1 MKIILLTLLI
11 LYSNLASAS
20 DLVLATEVIVDSK
33 YLGEQRKLLVK
44 LPDGYAR
51 QSKTYPVI
59 YVLHGQWDMLSTV
72 STIDLLS
79 NQLPQFVV
87 VGVESRGLELRPKD
101 NEITPF
107 AKFLTQEVLGFVE
120 KNYSVAGY
128 NILSGHS
135 NSGRFV
141 LDLWLKNSNDF
152 TEYYAFSPSLDD
164 GYLNNK
170 IAALTK
176 GSFEKSSPLKMTMAD
191 EGEHMQMPFNEIT
204 ETLKSHMQERFSFTR
219 FPEQSHNTTKHHS
232 MQYAL
237 QLSFAGWVPSY
248 ETKVGGLDG
257 LISHYKNLTEKYAF
271 EVNVP
276 IDTLQKLA
284 AHYAISEKQS
294 DVLNLKTLVQFTL
307 KQSVDNAAALV
318 EIADY
323 LKNNGYEKAG
333 DNVFNEICKNVP
345 TVNDCEELD

>member
-11 LYSNLASAS
+11 LYSHLAAAS
-20 DLVLATEVIVDSK
+20 GLILATEVIVDSK

-44 LPDGYAR
+44 LPDGYAE
-51 QSKTYPVI
+51 QSKIYPVL

-72 STIDLLS
+72 STIDLMS
-79 NQLPQFVV
+79 NQLPGFVV
-87 VGVESRGLELRPKD
+87 VGVESKGLELRPKD

-107 AKFLTQEVLGFVE
+107 AKFLSQEVLGFVE
-120 KNYSVAGY
+120 KNYAVASY

-141 LDLWLKNSNDF
+141 LDLWLNNTHDF

-164 GYLNNK
+164 GYLKNK
-170 IAALTK
+170 IAVLSQD
-176 GSFEKSSPLKMTMAD
+176 SFDKLSPLKMTMAD

-219 FPEQSHNTTKHHS
+219 FPKQSHNTTKHHS

-237 QLSFAGWVPSY
+237 ELSFASWVPSY
-248 ETKVGGLDG
+248 ETKVAGLNG
-257 LISHYKNLTEKYAF
+257 LISHYKNLTQKYGF

-276 IDTLQKLA
+276 IDTLQQLA
-284 AHYAISEKQS
+284 AHYAISEKQN
-294 DVLNLKTLVQFTL
+294 DGLNLKELVQFTL
-307 KQSVDNAAALV
+307 KQSEANSAALV

-333 DNVFNEICKNVP
+333 ENVFSEICKNVP
-345 TVNDCEELD
+345 TVNYCAELN

>member
-1 MKIILLTLLI
+1 MKIILLTLLLLFSHFAESSVLI
-11 LYSNLASAS
+11 
-20 DLVLATEVIVDSK
+20 LATVFIVDSHF
-33 YLGEQRKLLVK
+33 LGEEIKLFVI
-44 LPDGYAR
+44 LPVDYDE
-51 QSKTYPVI
+51 QSKTYPVL

-72 STIDLLS
+72 STIDLMS
-79 NQLPQFVV
+79 NQLPGFVV
-87 VGVESRGLELRPKD
+87 VGVESKGLELRPED

-120 KNYSVAGY
+120 KNYAVASY

-141 LDLWLKNSNDF
+141 LDLWLNNTNDF

-164 GYLNNK
+164 GYLKNK
-170 IAALTK
+170 IAVLSQD
-176 GSFEKSSPLKMTMAD
+176 SFDKLSPLKMTIAD

-204 ETLKSHMQERFSFTR
+204 ETLKTNMQERFSFTR

-237 QLSFAGWVPSY
+237 ELSFAAWVPSY
-248 ETKVGGLDG
+248 ETKVGGLNG
-257 LISHYKNLTEKYAF
+257 LISHYKNLTQKYGF

-276 IDTLQKLA
+276 IDTLQQLA

-294 DVLNLKTLVQFTL
+294 DVLNLKALVKFTL
-307 KQSVDNAAALV
+307 KQSADNSAALV

-333 DNVFNEICKNVP
+333 ENVFNEICKNVA
-345 TVNDCEELD
+345 TVNYCAELN